1 MRTRLAK
8 INSPRYTYSMT
19 ERLSNAD
26 LGVRLNVSHAT
37 VSRIRSGNRLPS
49 IGVMSRISELTGW
62 SIDDQVLA
70 RNENRYAEQFDLAFS
85 AVEASS

>member
-1 MRTRLAK
+1 
-8 INSPRYTYSMT
+8 MT
-19 ERLSNAD
+19 ERLSNSE
-26 LGVRLNVSHAT
+26 LGVRLGVSHAT

-62 SIDDQVLA
+62 SINDQVQA
-70 RNENRYAEQFDLAFS
+70 RNEGRYSEQFDMAFS